1 MMYFVKTIQL
11 FFIFIFAVFHSD
23 IALGKNT
30 KFNYS
35 KENIANY
42 FSGIVSVNQNNTTAG
57 FKYLNKG
64 KSISNF
70 HENYNIQFIHSLVL
84 LDKFDQ
90 AFIFSK
96 DIWEEDKF
104 IFEVDLLLG
113 IDSFLKKDYLRA
125 KKHFKRLNRIS
136 RYNLFFDDFFGNLMI
151 SWVHAAENNKKDSFK
166 FFEAI
171 PNRYEKLKKN

>member
-57 FKYLNKG
+57 FKYLNKV

-125 KKHFKRLNRIS
+125 KKHFKRFGEAKILRARLSS
-136 RYNLFFDDFFGNLMI
+136 RDC
-151 SWVHAAENNKKDSFK
+151 A
-166 FFEAI
+166 
-171 PNRYEKLKKN
+171 LK